1 MNKLQ
6 GFLTIL
12 VVALSIACIA
22 LIVTVSKLNQEP
34 EKLAQVVAGQQE
46 RQTSS
51 EPEPE
56 PEITVNDTKEP
67 ISVPEPESNLKDWER
82 NVRLP
87 KHLIPHHYD
96 LYLHPNLET
105 GLFNG
110 QVTIHIEARKTSDYF
125 LVHTKYLDITQTKLR
140 NAAGSTV
147 PIQSA
152 FEFRENEFWVVEPE
166 YALPSGNYSLF
177 LEFSGNLTKGITGFY
192 KSVYTNAKGEK
203 VSIATSKFQPT
214 YARKAFPCFDEPSF
228 KSTFSVTLVRP
239 TNGYVALSN
248 MPIESEAESSPT
260 PGQTAVKFQ
269 KSVPMVTYLACFIV
283 CDFEYEEKL
292 TTIHNTKFRVYATPE
307 QSTRVKYALDI
318 GANIT
323 DFFTDYYEIPY
334 PLPKQDMIAIPDFV
348 SGAMEHWGLI
358 TYRET
363 NLLYDSQESS
373 SANQQRVA
381 TVVSHELAHQW
392 FGNLV
397 TLEWWDDL
405 WLNEGF
411 ASYMEYKGVANY
423 HPDWEMESQFLT
435 LDLHRVLDL
444 DATINSHPIVQE
456 VAHPDQITEI
466 FDTISYAKGA
476 SVLRML
482 EQFMGAEEFRK
493 GVHLF
498 LKRYKYRNAVTNDL
512 WQALEEVS
520 TKQLP
525 IKKIMDSWT
534 RQMGYPVVQIE
545 KLGPGEY
552 RVKQERYL
560 TDQDAWRESAPS
572 PYDYKWEVPIT
583 WIHSGNNQSSL
594 KWLGKEESMTEVSVP
609 STVDWVKFNVGQ
621 FGFYRVNYPA
631 QDWENLAQLLVNN
644 PDALGPM
651 DRASLLNDAF
661 SLAESGH
668 IGYNVPMAMTKYLSK
683 EKHLVPW
690 DTTYDKL
697 ISMGKLLQKT
707 STYRLYRNYIVDII
721 SDHYD
726 RLGWEDEGSHVEK
739 MNRYNILGLACKNG
753 HRGCN
758 EEAKNIFQK
767 WIKDETVYIK
777 PNIRT
782 LVYKY
787 GMAASGDADTWE
799 ILFQRYLREKNA
811 QEKRKLLYGLAQIKE
826 PWVLHRFIDLAKDES
841 NIRSQD
847 YFSALSYISNNPSGN
862 MLVWNFVQS
871 EWKYLVQRFTL
882 NDRYLGRLPKTV
894 VEGFSTEFELK
905 QVQRFFEENPEA
917 GAGARARKQAVEQ
930 IENNIKWL
938 KEHREVVHNWLEERN
953 NVER

>member
-6 GFLTIL
+6 GFLSTL
-12 VVALSIACIA
+12 VVALAIACIA
-22 LIVTVSKLNQEP
+22 LIVTVSKLNQTP
-34 EKLAQVVAGQQE
+34 ERSNLVEITQKE

-56 PEITVNDTKEP
+56 
-67 ISVPEPESNLKDWER
+67 ISIEYESDAEPEPESEPEPQLEEWES

-87 KHLIPHHYD
+87 EHLIPLHYD
-96 LYLHPNLET
+96 LYLHPDLET
-105 GLFNG
+105 GLFTG
-110 QVTIHIEARKTSDYF
+110 QVTIHIEARKTSDY
-125 LVHTKYLDITQTKLR
+125 LLAHTKDLDITHTELK
-140 NAAGSTV
+140 NSAGSLV
-147 PIQSA
+147 PIQST
-152 FEFRENEFWVVEPE
+152 FEFHKNEFWVVQPE
-166 YALPSGNYSLF
+166 FALPSGNYSLR
-177 LEFSGNLTKGITGFY
+177 LEFNGNLTKGITGFY
-192 KSVYTNAKGEK
+192 KSVYSNAKGEK

-239 TNGYVALSN
+239 TNGYIALSN
-248 MPIESEAESSPT
+248 MPVETESKSSPVA
-260 PGQTAVKFQ
+260 GLTAVKFQ

-323 DFFTDYYEIPY
+323 DFFTDYYDIPY

-363 NLLYDSQESS
+363 NLLYDSLESS
-373 SANQQRVA
+373 SANKQRVA

-435 LDLHRVLDL
+435 MDLHRVLDL

-482 EQFMGAEEFRK
+482 EQFMGAEEFRL
-493 GVHLF
+493 GVHSF
-498 LKRYKYRNAVTNDL
+498 LKQYKYKNAVTNDL
-512 WQALEEVS
+512 WQALENVS

-534 RQMGYPVVQIE
+534 RQMGYPVLQIT
-545 KLGPGEY
+545 KIGQGEY

-560 TDQDAWRESAPS
+560 TDQSAAGESASS
-572 PYDYKWEVPIT
+572 PYDYKWDVPIT
-583 WIHSGNNQSSL
+583 WIHSKTNQSSL
-594 KWLGKEESMTEVSVP
+594 KWLGKKESMTEVSVP
-609 STVDWVKFNVGQ
+609 SEASWVKFNVGQ

-631 QDWENLAQLLVNN
+631 QEWENLARLLVDN
-644 PDALGPM
+644 PNALGPM

-668 IGYNVPMAMTKYLSK
+668 IGYNIPMEMTKYLAK
-683 EKHLVPW
+683 EEHLVPW

-697 ISMGKLLQKT
+697 VTMGKLLHKT
-707 STYRLYRNYIVDII
+707 STYRLFRNYLVDLV

-726 RLGWEDEGSHVEK
+726 RLGWKDEGSHVQK

-758 EEAKNIFQK
+758 EEAEKIFRS
-767 WIKDETVYIK
+767 WIEDETVYIT
-777 PNIRT
+777 PNIRS
-782 LVYKY
+782 LVYRY
-787 GMAASGDADTWE
+787 GMAASGDPDTWE
-799 ILFQRYLREKNA
+799 ILLQRYLAEKNA

-847 YFSALSYISNNPSGN
+847 YFSALSYISNNPAGN
-862 MLVWNFVQS
+862 LLVWNFVQS
-871 EWKYLVQRFTL
+871 DWGYLVDRFTL

-905 QVQRFFEENPEA
+905 QVQDFFEENPEA

-930 IENNIKWL
+930 IENNMKWL
-938 KEHREVVHNWLEERN
+938 KDHREVVHNWLEARN
-953 NVER
+953 KIET